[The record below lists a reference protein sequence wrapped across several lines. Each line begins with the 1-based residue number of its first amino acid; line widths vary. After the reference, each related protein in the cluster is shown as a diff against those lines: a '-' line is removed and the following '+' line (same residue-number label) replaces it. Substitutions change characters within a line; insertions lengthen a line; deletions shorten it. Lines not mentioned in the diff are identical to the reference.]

1 MAQSISVNREG
12 APSKLR
18 LRGGFRVT
26 VGPPFLT
33 ECHPERSREPALS
46 RVPHPCA
53 FCKGGIPRMLLQGLF
68 RGYLAMERPTRS
80 QRTRRDGH
88 PQVFKQ
94 KVGHHPPLGTF
105 VILSSRIG

>member
-1 MAQSISVNREG
+1 VAQSISVNREG

-68 RGYLAMERPTRS
+68 RGYLAMRDPPVRKGREGMDTLRSSNRRWATTRHLVPS
-80 QRTRRDGH
+80 
-88 PQVFKQ
+88 
-94 KVGHHPPLGTF
+94 
-105 VILSSRIG
+105 